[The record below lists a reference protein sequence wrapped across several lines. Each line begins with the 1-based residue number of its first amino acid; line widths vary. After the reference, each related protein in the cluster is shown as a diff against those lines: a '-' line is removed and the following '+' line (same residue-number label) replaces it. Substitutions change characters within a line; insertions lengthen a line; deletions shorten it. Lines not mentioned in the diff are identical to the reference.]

1 MYADLAGEASFWF
14 ELCAIDLERQR
25 QTIAK
30 GCPLCGGPLHVADY
44 PRKPRGLQEDA
55 EEALSSRYSTCCG
68 HCRRRCMPPSVRFLG
83 RRVYAGAIMML
94 ATMRAL
100 VCEAAPRTLARWSA
114 WWTEVLPAMTFWTAM
129 RACFVPAVQASRLP
143 ASLLERFEPTPG
155 GHSQKALVA
164 ALRSLSPITTQTDER
179 TLDEGG
185 SLTTR
190 FTQKMRIDLEKRGLL
205 PRAQAPP
212 KSA

>member
-1 MYADLAGEASFWF
+1 
-14 ELCAIDLERQR
+14 
-25 QTIAK
+25 
-30 GCPLCGGPLHVADY
+30 
-44 PRKPRGLQEDA
+44 
-55 EEALSSRYSTCCG
+55 
-68 HCRRRCMPPSVRFLG
+68 MPPSVRFLG

-100 VCEAAPRTLARWSA
+100 VCTAAPRTLARWSA

-129 RACFVPAVQASRLP
+129 RAHFVPAVQASRLP

-155 GHSQKALVA
+155 LHSHKALVD
-164 ALRSLSPITTQTDER
+164 ALRCLGPITTQTAKR

-190 FTQKMRIDLEKRGLL
+190 FTQKMQIDLKRRGLL
-205 PRAQAPP
+205 ARGQAPP
-212 KSA
+212 K